1 MIDGVPVVVTDEAV
15 VVVTDDAA
23 YVEAC
28 LGRRPQSRWAVA
40 ARDDIGRPTVIRN
53 EPFLDDGTPMPT
65 RYWLIDPALSRR
77 IGTLE
82 SDGGV
87 RRAEAEVDPREL
99 AAAHSAYATERDA
112 AIPVTRRGPRPSGGV
127 GGTAR
132 GVKCLHTH
140 YAYFLAGGDDPVG
153 RWVHEQL
160 AGPSDGV
167 AREVSGGATAGEGRP
182 S

>member
-1 MIDGVPVVVTDEAV
+1 MIGRAPAVVTESGPDAVTDEE
-15 VVVTDDAA
+15 A
-23 YVEAC
+23 YVAAC
-28 LGRRPQSRWAVA
+28 LGRRPQSKWAVA
-40 ARDDIGRPTVIRN
+40 ARDDLDRPTVIRN

-65 RYWLIDPALSRR
+65 RYWLIDPTLTRR

-87 RRAEAEVDPREL
+87 RRAEAEVDPAEL
-99 AAAHSAYATERDA
+99 AAAHAAYAAERDA
-112 AIPVTRRGPRPSGGV
+112 AIPTGRPGPRPSGGV

-153 RWVHEQL
+153 RWVDRQL
-160 AGPSDGV
+160 ALTGADVDEEPS
-167 AREVSGGATAGEGRP
+167 
-182 S
+182 